1 MTRADQRKFHY
12 IYKITRTDGSGKY
25 YIGMHSTDDLE
36 DGYFG
41 SGTLLW
47 HSIKKHGKEKHV
59 MEILEYLPSR
69 AALRLREKELV
80 NQDLLKNPLCL
91 NLKGGGDGGLLTE
104 EIKEKIRKSAI
115 GREHSPQTKMKMS
128 ETRKNVPKSDVHRM
142 NISASHLGKTG
153 HKHTEETKKKLSDA
167 LFGRPVSL
175 ETRTKMSQT
184 QKNKP
189 KPVLTC
195 PHCGKSGGNSNMVRY
210 HFENCRHLS

>member
-1 MTRADQRKFHY
+1 
-12 IYKITRTDGSGKY
+12 
-25 YIGMHSTDDLE
+25 
-36 DGYFG
+36 
-41 SGTLLW
+41 
-47 HSIKKHGKEKHV
+47 
-59 MEILEYLPSR
+59 
-69 AALRLREKELV
+69 
-80 NQDLLKNPLCL
+80 
-91 NLKGGGDGGLLTE
+91 
-104 EIKEKIRKSAI
+104 
-115 GREHSPQTKMKMS
+115 
-128 ETRKNVPKSDVHRM
+128 M

-167 LFGRPVSL
+167 LFGRPVSE

>member
-25 YIGMHSTDDLE
+25 YIGMHSTDNLE

-59 MEILEYLPSR
+59 MEVLEYLPSR

-80 NQDLLKNPLCL
+80 NQDLLKDPLCL

-167 LFGRPVSL
+167 LLGRPVSE

-189 KPVLTC
+189 RPVLTC